1 MTRIL
6 ALGEQVE
13 SRFGKRLR
21 DVREAE
27 GISQETLAANAGLHR
42 TYVGLIERGERNV
55 TLRTIERLATA
66 LDVEMSELM
75 PSRDQKKRSSGE

>member
-1 MTRIL
+1 MD
-6 ALGEQVE
+6 EQVE

-27 GISQETLAANAGLHR
+27 GISQEALAANAGLHR

-55 TLRTIERLATA
+55 TLRTIERLAAA

-75 PSRDQKKRSSGE
+75 PSRDQK